1 MRLDPMKA
9 ALPLAFCLWAS
20 LAGAAAP
27 SCLQAASDAQAFDEC
42 AQKEILPLETRRV
55 HALSALRT
63 KYRSDPQL
71 LEGLES
77 SENAWNA
84 YRNAYCG
91 TEAAARGGA
100 SAIET
105 RRAYQRCARRVLEL
119 HVKDLESL

>member
-1 MRLDPMKA
+1 MKA
-9 ALPLAFCLWAS
+9 LLALLLALG
-20 LAGAAAP
+20 AGTARAEP
-27 SCLQAASDAQAFDEC
+27 SSCLAAASDAAAFDEC

-63 KYRSDPQL
+63 KYRSDPPL

-91 TEAAARGGA
+91 AEAAARGGA